1 MKQFTVA
8 HKYARALFNAALE
21 EGNLDR
27 VADDMAG
34 LLDLTRSRSQEGNF
48 ARFLVSPE
56 VSTEEKIAFLRRVF
70 GPRLD
75 PMTVNFIILLL
86 EKKRILAFLEVS
98 EVFTRMVEEH
108 RGILK
113 ARVVSVIPLAG
124 DQERRLKTR
133 LDFLTG
139 KNPKSAR
146 TEFAYFND
154 DGDLVAYRY
163 NNWKAVFA
171 EQKKP
176 GGFPVWYEPFTSYRV
191 PKLFHLRMDPYE
203 RADVVSDQYDQ
214 WRVENAYLMAQLTF
228 HAAAFLE
235 TFKEYPPSQRPA
247 SFSID
252 QIRKGVDKVIDESFR
267 KRGIE

>member
-113 ARVVSVIPLAG
+113 ARVVSVIPLSG

-139 KNPKSAR
+139 KNVVLEQRVDSEVLGGVEVHLGNRILDGSLRQGLKRLRETLQR
-146 TEFAYFND
+146 TEVN
-154 DGDLVAYRY
+154 
-163 NNWKAVFA
+163 
-171 EQKKP
+171 
-176 GGFPVWYEPFTSYRV
+176 
-191 PKLFHLRMDPYE
+191 
-203 RADVVSDQYDQ
+203 
-214 WRVENAYLMAQLTF
+214 
-228 HAAAFLE
+228 
-235 TFKEYPPSQRPA
+235 
-247 SFSID
+247 
-252 QIRKGVDKVIDESFR
+252 
-267 KRGIE
+267 